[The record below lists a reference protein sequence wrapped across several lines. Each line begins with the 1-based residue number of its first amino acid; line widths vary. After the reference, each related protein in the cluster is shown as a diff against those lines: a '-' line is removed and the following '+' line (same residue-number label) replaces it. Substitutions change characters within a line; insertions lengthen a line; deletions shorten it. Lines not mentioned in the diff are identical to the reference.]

1 MTADGIVIEHKKQ
14 LANRWSKL
22 MRHLFSLCFL
32 FIILGRL
39 NGCGNKFENDIQPRY
54 EKVTTTIQ
62 TLKAK
67 IEAKELSN
75 VKIII
80 SYASQLKQQ
89 NPTLS
94 SAADT
99 LALEATIKGA
109 MYQSLLQR
117 LQVVNP
123 KPENKH
129 QYIPSLQEL
138 ESLQAASD
146 PLVYNDSLQDIVNTL
161 ADLSGGSLARINVP
175 TRHNA
180 QTGAGAS
187 SASAPGQYLVGNPT
201 YGQWASN
208 SSGQSFW
215 QWYGQYRFFSD
226 IAYFAFGRNQRQYYE
241 YNYWHSRPHYSYY
254 HDYGRRAYGST
265 SDKRSWQ
272 SGRRSLAS
280 QGIQPPAAKSYAS
293 AASQKRVSTY
303 ASRQSSLA
311 SNLRAGQLPANNSSK
326 ITSQSRGSSA
336 SKRTSSF
343 FGSSSSSSSRSGSSS
358 RSSRGVRGGK

>member
-1 MTADGIVIEHKKQ
+1 MTADG
-14 LANRWSKL
+14 WSKL

-32 FIILGRL
+32 LIILCLL
-39 NGCGNKFENDIQPRY
+39 NSCSNKFENDIEPRY
-54 EKVTTTIQ
+54 NQVITAMQ

-67 IEAKELSN
+67 IEAQELSN
-75 VKIII
+75 IKIIS
-80 SYASQLKQQ
+80 SYARQLKQQ
-89 NPTLS
+89 KPMLS

-99 LALEATIKGA
+99 LGLEATIKGA

-117 LQVVNP
+117 LQVINP

-161 ADLSGGSLARINVP
+161 ADLSGGTLARINVP
-175 TRHNA
+175 TRHNT
-180 QTGAGAS
+180 QGS
-187 SASAPGQYLVGNPT
+187 SRASAPGQYLVGNPT
-201 YGQWASN
+201 YGQWVHN

-343 FGSSSSSSSRSGSSS
+343 FGSSNSSSSRSGSSS